1 MSSQCLVI
9 TYCVN
14 LVLIHS
20 WRNSTSYIELYLN
33 YPSRARIPMMGS
45 KSSPNTSP
53 RWHASL
59 TWTHNKQFLFPR
71 WRVYLILVELVCWAK
86 KIDKYLLPPVQCITI
101 VCEPFFPVLGIQ
113 ASSWTGGVCLGVL
126 TVTRFVPG
134 TQNGRLA
141 VIEEQEKD
149 KLRYCPW
156 NLEVRGKER
165 HCNQVRKLWY
175 LNYPNPIQ
183 TLNIL
188 RQRYLQ
194 KDFNQM
200 CGFEKWPK
208 DMPIYFLLTLRW
220 LRAKIDDLWW
230 PSYIHCVTTC

>member
-1 MSSQCLVI
+1 MLSQKDWQVLTTASSVHYHRLRAILSGFGHSSQF
-9 TYCVN
+9 
-14 LVLIHS
+14 
-20 WRNSTSYIELYLN
+20 
-33 YPSRARIPMMGS
+33 MDG
-45 KSSPNTSP
+45 
-53 RWHASL
+53 
-59 TWTHNKQFLFPR
+59 
-71 WRVYLILVELVCWAK
+71 
-86 KIDKYLLPPVQCITI
+86 
-101 VCEPFFPVLGIQ
+101 
-113 ASSWTGGVCLGVL
+113 TGGVCLGVL

-134 TQNGRLA
+134 TQNGCLA